1 MVGKIS
7 PFFIV
12 GKYSLFRDSKNSDL
26 GCSVCRGSCYVR
38 ARFSNGQQAIFSLFA
53 LCSMVNR
60 RTNRKKNPAHFH
72 LAKNPNQYHPTGC
85 QSLESQSQNQ
95 GEILSPLHHRFHL
108 FPTCSRSRL
117 FFDRF
122 SWFAHGSPVVQ
133 LPFATPKTL
142 VCTATK
148 WEWTSQADLSICH
161 RCIIT
166 L

>member
-12 GKYSLFRDSKNSDL
+12 GKYSIL
-26 GCSVCRGSCYVR
+26 GTTKTPLLRCRVCRGSCCVR
-38 ARFSNGQQAIFSLFA
+38 ARSTGHFSLFA
-53 LCSMVNR
+53 HCSMVNL
-60 RTNRKKNPAHFH
+60 RTNRKKNQGQFH
-72 LAKNPNQYHPTGC
+72 LAKNPNQGHPTGC

-95 GEILSPLHHRFHL
+95 NQGEILSPLHHRFNL
-108 FPTCSRSRL
+108 FPTCSRFRL
-117 FFDRF
+117 FFDSF
-122 SWFAHGSPVVQ
+122 SGFARGSSVVQ

-148 WEWTSQADLSICH
+148 WKRTSQADLSIC
-161 RCIIT
+161 